1 MYGWRGRIGLLVPS
15 INTTIEPEFWQLVP
29 EGVSVHSAR
38 MDVGG
43 QGTPEALREMEH
55 VANRAAKDVAMT
67 QPDVVVYGCT
77 SGSFFEGP
85 AFNERIIRQL
95 GDIAKV
101 PVVTTAGAM
110 AASLLRAGVKRVNV
124 VTPYV
129 ALTNERLKQF
139 LKAFGIEVLR
149 LETFDMLDLFD
160 HAKILPEDVY
170 RKVKA
175 MDSDEAQAVFIACTQ
190 VRALEVVDVL
200 ERDLGKPVYSANQ
213 ASLWQAFD
221 VLGIDPGIK
230 HRGSLLRAL
239 SERRSDAG
247 APPAAQPIAK
257 VAQVRG

>member
-15 INTTIEPEFWQLVP
+15 INTTIEPEFWQLAP

-55 VANRAAKDVAMT
+55 VAKRAASDVAMT
-67 QPDVVVYGCT
+67 KPDVVVYGCT

-95 GDIAKV
+95 TDIVKV

-110 AASLLRAGVKRVNV
+110 AASLMRAGVKRVNV

-129 ALTNERLKQF
+129 ELTNERLKQF
-139 LKAFGIEVLR
+139 LKAFGIEVVR
-149 LETFDMLDLFD
+149 LGTFDMLDLFD
-160 HAKILPEDVY
+160 HAKILPEEVY
-170 RKVKA
+170 RKVR
-175 MDSDEAQAVFIACTQ
+175 DIDCDEAQAVFIACTQ
-190 VRALEVVDVL
+190 VHGLEVVDLL
-200 ERDLGKPVYSANQ
+200 ERDMGKPVYSANQ
-213 ASLWQAFD
+213 ASIWQAFE
-221 VLGIDPGIK
+221 VLGVDPGIK
-230 HRGSLLRAL
+230 HHGSLLRSL
-239 SERRSDAG
+239 SERRSDA
-247 APPAAQPIAK
+247 AAAPAAHPVGK

>member
-15 INTTIEPEFWQLVP
+15 INTTIEPEFWRLAP

-43 QGTPEALREMEH
+43 QGTPEALRAMEH
-55 VANRAAKDVAMT
+55 VAKNAAKDVAMT
-67 QPDVVVYGCT
+67 KPDVVVYGCT

-85 AFNERIIRQL
+85 AFNERIIRDL
-95 GDIAKV
+95 NAIVKV

-110 AASLLRAGVKRVNV
+110 AASLLAAGVKRVNV

-129 ALTNERLKQF
+129 ELTNERLKQF
-139 LKAFGIEVLR
+139 LSAFGIEVVR
-149 LETFDMLDLFD
+149 LDTFDMLDLFD

-170 RKVKA
+170 RKVKD
-175 MDSDEAQAVFIACTQ
+175 MDSDKAQAVFVACTQ
-190 VRALEVVDVL
+190 VHALEVVDVL

-221 VLGIDPGIK
+221 TLGLDPGIR
-230 HRGSLLRAL
+230 HCGSLLRGL
-239 SERRSDAG
+239 SERHTAV
-247 APPAAQPIAK
+247 AVPPVTRAQA
-257 VAQVRG
+257 RG